1 MCFML
6 PSSRFV
12 RGCCRPCFK
21 PKTVGAYRIRPSWR
35 GKCTSN
41 DGVML
46 GDIVSFSPTSG
57 RMRYAPTPVRLLSW
71 LNTVNHYPCSIEI
84 LACTM
89 PTIGSDGM
97 FLRFLHKEKRDE
109 STVTTG
115 KSVLLPN

>member
-21 PKTVGAYRIRPSWR
+21 TKTVGAYRIRPPWR

-57 RMRYAPTPVRLLSW
+57 RMRYAPTLVRLLSW
-71 LNTVNHYPCSIEI
+71 PNTINHYHCSIEFWAV
-84 LACTM
+84 LVCVSVSFSLTSGRMRYA
-89 PTIGSDGM
+89 PTPVRLISGLITS
-97 FLRFLHKEKRDE
+97 
-109 STVTTG
+109 
-115 KSVLLPN
+115 

>member
-21 PKTVGAYRIRPSWR
+21 TKTVGAYRIRPPWR

-57 RMRYAPTPVRLLSW
+57 RMRYAPTPVRLITW
-71 LNTVNHYPCSIEI
+71 LNMVYIYTCSIIVVAEYG
-84 LACTM
+84 LHLLLFDANRLCL
-89 PTIGSDGM
+89 PTKKSGQ
-97 FLRFLHKEKRDE
+97 H
-109 STVTTG
+109 TG
-115 KSVLLPN
+115 VMTAKYL